1 MEGKDYISVQQLVES
16 VNSMTGEFSGIIDLG
31 NDDKFDQKLM
41 ILVNDKFVAAHDL
54 LYQGDTVKI
63 LPNMAGGWK
72 IRRQEQIGFFRMKI
86 AKNKYCIEYNFR
98 WQCINEMRV
107 LA

>member
-1 MEGKDYISVQQLVES
+1 MIKVILFPPLAKRKKVIEVPMEGKDYISVQQLVES

-63 LPNMAGGWK
+63 LPNMAGG
-72 IRRQEQIGFFRMKI
+72 
-86 AKNKYCIEYNFR
+86 
-98 WQCINEMRV
+98 
-107 LA
+107 

>member
-1 MEGKDYISVQQLVES
+1 MIKVILFPPLAKSKKVIEVPMEGKDYISVQQLVES

-54 LYQGDTVKI
+54 VYQGDTVRI
-63 LPNMAGGWK
+63 LPNMAG
-72 IRRQEQIGFFRMKI
+72 
-86 AKNKYCIEYNFR
+86 A
-98 WQCINEMRV
+98 
-107 LA
+107 

>member
-1 MEGKDYISVQQLVES
+1 MVIKVILFPPLAKSKKVIEVPMEGKYYISVQQLVES

-63 LPNMAGGWK
+63 LPNMAGG
-72 IRRQEQIGFFRMKI
+72 
-86 AKNKYCIEYNFR
+86 
-98 WQCINEMRV
+98 
-107 LA
+107 

>member
-1 MEGKDYISVQQLVES
+1 MTIRVTLFPPLSKGKTAIELPMEAADFISVQQLVES

-63 LPNMAGGWK
+63 LPNMAGG
-72 IRRQEQIGFFRMKI
+72 
-86 AKNKYCIEYNFR
+86 
-98 WQCINEMRV
+98 
-107 LA
+107 

>member
-1 MEGKDYISVQQLVES
+1 MSISVILFPPLAKRKKVIEVPMEGKDYISVQQLVES

-63 LPNMAGGWK
+63 LPNMAGG
-72 IRRQEQIGFFRMKI
+72 
-86 AKNKYCIEYNFR
+86 
-98 WQCINEMRV
+98 
-107 LA
+107 

>member
-1 MEGKDYISVQQLVES
+1 MIKVILFPPLSKRKKVIEVPMEGKDYISVQQLVES

-63 LPNMAGGWK
+63 LPNMAGG
-72 IRRQEQIGFFRMKI
+72 
-86 AKNKYCIEYNFR
+86 
-98 WQCINEMRV
+98 
-107 LA
+107 

>member
-1 MEGKDYISVQQLVES
+1 MIIVILFPPLAKRKKVIEVPMEGKDYISVQQLVES

-63 LPNMAGGWK
+63 LPNMAGG
-72 IRRQEQIGFFRMKI
+72 
-86 AKNKYCIEYNFR
+86 
-98 WQCINEMRV
+98 
-107 LA
+107 

>member
-1 MEGKDYISVQQLVES
+1 MIIVILFPPLAKRKKVIEVPMGEKDFISVQQVVES
-16 VNSMTGEFSGIIDLG
+16 VIPMMGEFSGIIGLG

-63 LPNMAGGWK
+63 LPNMAGG
-72 IRRQEQIGFFRMKI
+72 
-86 AKNKYCIEYNFR
+86 
-98 WQCINEMRV
+98 
-107 LA
+107 